1 MKLCSVC
8 DIEKGLNEFYFR
20 KDKNS
25 YRSECKE
32 CNKKKVKLWNQNN
45 LEKSK
50 KRSERYRK
58 NNLERA
64 KESCVQWRKN
74 NTDYKSNRK
83 KIDPTYKMT
92 ENIRKRMYSYF
103 RLNGISK
110 KNRTFD
116 IVGLEPKDLKVYLEK
131 KFEKNMNWENYGEW
145 HIDHI
150 IPLSSAKSEEQLY
163 DLCYYTNLQPL
174 WKRDNLIKGNKII

>member
-1 MKLCSVC
+1 
-8 DIEKGLNEFYFR
+8 
-20 KDKNS
+20 
-25 YRSECKE
+25 
-32 CNKKKVKLWNQNN
+32 
-45 LEKSK
+45 
-50 KRSERYRK
+50 
-58 NNLERA
+58 
-64 KESCVQWRKN
+64 
-74 NTDYKSNRK
+74 
-83 KIDPTYKMT
+83 
-92 ENIRKRMYSYF
+92 MYSYF

-110 KNRTFD
+110 KNKTFD

-150 IPLSSAKSEEQLY
+150 IPLSSAKSEEQPY